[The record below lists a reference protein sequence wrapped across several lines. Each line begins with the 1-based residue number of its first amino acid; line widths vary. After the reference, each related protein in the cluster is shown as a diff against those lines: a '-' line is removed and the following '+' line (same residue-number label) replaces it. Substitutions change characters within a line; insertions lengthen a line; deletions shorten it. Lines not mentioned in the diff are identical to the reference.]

1 MLHIYCKLQLS
12 ACTGARVARVTKQEQ
27 VVVRVG
33 VLTQLPGLATQ
44 VPPGYTV

>member
-1 MLHIYCKLQLS
+1 MCAISMYRREGGQ
-12 ACTGARVARVTKQEQ
+12 GKQEQ